1 MCGIAG
7 FFGPPGAR
15 PIEEMRSITKRMTD
29 AMVHRGPDDDG
40 VWADQDAGIA
50 LGHRRLSILD
60 LSPLGHQPMA
70 SADGRFVI
78 AFNGEIYNFQDLR
91 AELEP
96 HGHTWRGHS
105 DTEIMLAAF
114 CQWGVLEA
122 AKRFNG
128 MFAFAV
134 WDRQDRVL
142 HLGRDRLGEKPL
154 YYGWIG
160 DTLVFGSE
168 LKVLKPYPGF
178 TGAINRDAIAGL
190 LRLNYIADPH
200 SIYEG
205 IHKLPPASLLS
216 WQAGAPQPQPVLYW
230 DMKAVAESSVDHPFA
245 GSDAEAVE
253 ELERLMMDAVKIRM
267 ISDVPLGAF
276 LSGGVDSSAIVALMQ
291 AQSSKP
297 VRTFTIGFHEKDY
310 NEALFAKEV
319 AQHLGTDHTEMYVT
333 PKEALDVIPNLP
345 HMFDEPFSDYSQIP
359 TYLVSKIARQH
370 VKVSLSGDAGDE
382 LFTGYERYFMGR
394 KIWDRVR
401 PLPNLVRRG
410 LAAGMTALRPST
422 VNTLTAPAKGLLPEK
437 WRHVSIG
444 DKVHKLAEVLRTE
457 EPVNMYQSLVSHWK
471 APHEVVIGGHEPVT
485 ALIDGQN
492 WPRVPDFSHRMM
504 HLDMET
510 YLPGDIL
517 VKVDRA
523 AMAVSLEGRIPLL
536 DPRII
541 EFAWRLPLSMKVR
554 NGRGKWVLRQV
565 LYKHVPERLIDRP
578 KMGFSV
584 PIGSWLRGELR
595 DWAEALL
602 DESRL
607 KREGFF
613 NPAPIREKW
622 NEHLQGHRNWQY
634 YLWDVLMFQAWLEA
648 QR

>member
-7 FFGPPGAR
+7 FFGAPGAR
-15 PIEEMRSITKRMTD
+15 SIDEMRSITKRMTD

-40 VWADQDAGIA
+40 VWADSDTGIA

-91 AELEP
+91 AELEKS
-96 HGHTWRGHS
+96 GHSWRGHS

-114 CQWGVLEA
+114 CEWGVHEA
-122 AKRFNG
+122 TKRFNG

-134 WDRQDRVL
+134 WDKQDHVI

-168 LKVLKPYPGF
+168 LKVLKPFPGF
-178 TGAINRDAIAGL
+178 TGEINRDAIAGL

-200 SIYEG
+200 TIYTG
-205 IHKLPPASLLS
+205 IHKLPPAALLT
-216 WQAGAPQPQPVLYW
+216 WDGGRNHPEPQLYW
-230 DMKAVAESSVDHPFA
+230 NMKTVAEAAVDNPYT
-245 GSDAEAVE
+245 GSDQDAVD
-253 ELERLMMDAVKIRM
+253 ELERLLKDAVKIRM

-297 VRTFTIGFHEKDY
+297 VRTFTIGFNEKEY

-333 PKEALDVIPNLP
+333 PKDALDVIPNIP

-370 VKVSLSGDAGDE
+370 VTVSLSGDAGDE
-382 LFTGYERYFMGR
+382 LFTGYERYFMGK

-401 PLPNLVRRG
+401 PLPGIIRKG
-410 LAAGMTALRPST
+410 LAAGMSALKPST
-422 VNTLTAPAKGLLPEK
+422 INTLVSPGKALLPEK
-437 WRHVSIG
+437 WQHVSIG

-457 EPVNMYQSLVSHWK
+457 EPVNMYQNLVSHWK
-471 APHEVVIGGHEPVT
+471 APHEVVIGGHEPAT
-485 ALIDGQN
+485 ALIDSSQ

-554 NGRGKWVLRQV
+554 NGKGKWVLRQV

-584 PIGSWLRGELR
+584 PIGYWLRGELK

-607 KREGFF
+607 KREGYF

-622 NEHLQGHRNWQY
+622 NEHQRGHRNWQY

-648 QR
+648 Q